1 MRIYCDFDGTITI
14 LDTTDQVLSQ
24 RADPLWQEVEADW
37 TAGRITAAECMRQQ
51 ISLIDTDEAEL
62 DAVLDQCVLRPG
74 FIDFVAWCDDH
85 NVPLTIVSD
94 GVDRFI
100 TRILSRYDLGHLPVI
115 SNQLALEG
123 EHFRLAQPHARAG
136 CAAGSGVCK
145 CAIVSESQ
153 GEGPLVY
160 IGDGRSDFCV
170 SGRADIL
177 FARDRLADYALERK
191 QAFTPFDSFNEIRAV
206 LAGIDAQ
213 RHIA

>member
-1 MRIYCDFDGTITI
+1 MRVYCDFDGTITV

-24 RADPLWQEVEADW
+24 RADPLWQEVEAAW
-37 TAGRITAAECMRQQ
+37 TAGKITAAECMRQQ
-51 ISLIDTDEAEL
+51 ISLIDTDEAAL
-62 DAVLDQCVLRPG
+62 DAVLDQCALRPG
-74 FIDFVAWCDDH
+74 FLDFVAWCDDH

-100 TRILSRYDLGHLPVI
+100 TRILNRYNLGHLPVI

-123 EHFRLAQPHARAG
+123 EHFRLAQPHARPG

-145 CAIVSESQ
+145 CAIVSEAQ
-153 GEGPLVY
+153 DEGLLVY

-177 FARDRLADYALERK
+177 FARDRLADYASERK
-191 QAFTPFDSFNEIRAV
+191 QAFTPFDGFDEIRAV